1 MDRDAWVSWTQHEV
15 TLEFFKWLQ
24 NGKDEAKEDWAREMF
39 RAEDMQDWA
48 LKNAFALGGIKVI
61 NQILDKEFMPD
72 EPKRDTP

>member
-1 MDRDAWVSWTQHEV
+1 MSWMQQEV
-15 TLEFFKWLQ
+15 TLEFFKKLQ
-24 NGKDEAKEDWAREMF
+24 YAKDEAKEDWAREMF